1 MRARLAKEERTLRS
15 NHTTHDSSHRSWL
28 WPLLTVVVM
37 LFAPLRA
44 WAQEDDPLIN
54 NRVLVSAH
62 LRQELAAAQGPIS
75 FLVILR
81 DQVEPERFLAQQELQ
96 AASTTARAAALYN
109 ELTTVAQR
117 SQAPLRAWLDEQGIP
132 YRAFYLVNMIEVQGD
147 LEVAQ
152 LLRRRLDIDRLVA
165 NPKVAQHDSSGQGLA
180 SYLPRF
186 HELVVD
192 ARATAALPY
201 GLEATNAPAVWALGY
216 TGQNIVVAS
225 QDTGVQWD
233 HPALRV
239 AYRGAISPTISLTN
253 PVSVT
258 HVYNWY
264 DAWGSDGR
272 PGTCEIDPQIPCDD
286 DGHGTHT
293 VGTMVGDATPDGDT
307 IIGMAPNAQ
316 WIGCRNMV
324 EGVGTPASYTACFE
338 FFLAPYPQGGDPFLD
353 GRPEYAPNIINN
365 SWGCPPSEGCDVD
378 SLQQVVAAVRAA
390 GQMVVASAGNKG
402 PRCGS
407 VEDPIAIYDESFSI
421 GAHDSTGLVAS
432 FSSRGPVTV
441 DGSGR
446 MKPDLS
452 APGVNVR
459 SASVNSSYRSLSGTS
474 MASPHTAGAV
484 ALLWSAHPE
493 LIGNVDATEQILI
506 KSAVPVQASTCGAT
520 GEATVPNYV
529 YGFGRLNVLA
539 AVEMA
544 NAPATL
550 AVRLMSE
557 SGAEQPATDLTLTD
571 LLTGYHYTA
580 TTVFNGVAHFP
591 TLYAGDYE
599 LTVASTPALTQTVA
613 LTGSEE
619 AQLTITLTVST
630 ATYLPIIVR

>member
-1 MRARLAKEERTLRS
+1 MMLVSPLQAR
-15 NHTTHDSSHRSWL
+15 
-28 WPLLTVVVM
+28 
-37 LFAPLRA
+37 
-44 WAQEDDPLIN
+44 AQEDDPLFN
-54 NRVLVSAH
+54 NRVLVSPQ
-62 LRQELAAAQGPIS
+62 LRQALEAAQGPIS

-81 DQVEPERFLAQQELQ
+81 DQVDPQRFLAQQELQ
-96 AASTTARAAALYN
+96 AASRTVRAAALYN
-109 ELTTVAQR
+109 ELTTVARR
-117 SQAPLRAWLDEQGIP
+117 SQTPLRNWLEEQGIP

-147 LEVAQ
+147 RTIATA
-152 LLRRRLDIDRLVA
+152 LRRRLDVDRLAA
-165 NPKVAQHDSSGQGLA
+165 NPKVAQLESSGQGLA
-180 SYLPRF
+180 SFLPRF
-186 HELVVD
+186 HELAVD
-192 ARATAALPY
+192 AHASVALPY
-201 GLEATNAPAVWALGY
+201 GLEATNAPAVWAMGY

-233 HPALRV
+233 HPALRL
-239 AYRGAISPTISLTN
+239 AYRGTISPTISLTN

-272 PGTCEIDPQIPCDD
+272 PGTCESDPQIPCDD

-307 IIGMAPNAQ
+307 IIGMAPDAE
-316 WIGCRNMV
+316 WIGCRNML

-338 FFLAPYPQGGDPFLD
+338 FFLAPYPQGGDPFTD

-365 SWGCPPSEGCDVD
+365 SWGCPPSEGCDAA
-378 SLQQVVAAVRAA
+378 SLQQVVAGVRAA

-407 VEDPIAIYDESFSI
+407 VEDPIAIYDESFSV

-446 MKPDLS
+446 QKPDIS

-493 LIGNVDATEQILI
+493 LIGEIDATEQILL
-506 KSAVPVQASTCGAT
+506 KSAIPVQASTCGTT

-529 YGFGRLNVLA
+529 YGFGRLNILA

-550 AVRLMSE
+550 AVRIRNE
-557 SGAEQPATDLTLTD
+557 GGAEQPATALTLTD
-571 LLTGYHYTA
+571 RLTGYHYTA
-580 TTVFNGVAHFP
+580 TTLFNGVAHFP
-591 TLYAGDYE
+591 RLYAGDYE
-599 LTVASTPALTQTVA
+599 LAVASSPSLTQTVA
-613 LTGSEE
+613 LSSSEE
-619 AQLTITLTVST
+619 LQLTLTVPVSST
-630 ATYLPIIVR
+630 TSTFYLPLIVR